1 MAVQAG
7 GGLRWRVDTPADL
20 ETGARGVAA
29 LLGTAQ
35 YVVTVDLPVLFNGP
49 VPIATRHDRGMV
61 LVPSGRAEAQGW
73 TTVIENVVEAVS
85 VPGSKIST
93 Q

>member
-7 GGLRWRVDTPADL
+7 GGPRWRVDTPADL
-20 ETGARGVAA
+20 EAGARGVAA

-49 VPIATRHDRGMV
+49 VPIATRHDRGIV
-61 LVPSGRAEAQGW
+61 LVPMWSR
-73 TTVIENVVEAVS
+73 
-85 VPGSKIST
+85 
-93 Q
+93 